1 MLRLHGPSR
10 ALTLFTLAVVA
21 ALGAGAPARGG
32 DGPAEPDP
40 TDGLAR
46 ELVQKRGAV
55 EKLSSELELAKAAER
70 EALRALAQQRADVE
84 RRLKALEHEREEL
97 DRTLSEREAA
107 AAAREAGRKAL
118 TPLVVRHLDALAG
131 YVKGALPFKTAERV
145 QALEELRREVEAGR
159 TSPEQ
164 ALSRLWSALEDE
176 LRLTRDTG
184 LYRQQLD
191 VDGRPQLVDVAKLGM
206 VLLYV
211 RTLDGRFGF
220 AAQDGAGAWKAVLL
234 TDPAGRDR
242 VRRLFEALDGHARQG
257 HFALPHPLVAPAG
270 AATAPAGER

>member
-1 MLRLHGPSR
+1 MLRPRG
-10 ALTLFTLAVVA
+10 LTLFTLALAVSA
-21 ALGAGAPARGG
+21 TTLARGG
-32 DGPAEPDP
+32 DGVAEPDP

-55 EKLSSELELAKAAER
+55 EKLSSELELAKGAER

-97 DRTLSEREAA
+97 DRALAEREAA
-107 AAAREAGRKAL
+107 ASAREAGRKAL

-145 QALEELRREVEAGR
+145 QALEELKREVEAGR

-191 VDGRPQLVDVAKLGM
+191 VDGTPQLVDVAKLGM

-220 AAQDGAGAWKAVLL
+220 AAPDEKGAWRAVLV
-234 TDPAGRDR
+234 TAPDPQARI
-242 VRRLFEALDGHARQG
+242 RRLFEALDGHARQG
-257 HFALPHPLVAPAG
+257 HFALPNPLAGRAP
-270 AATAPAGER
+270 GEG

>member
-1 MLRLHGPSR
+1 MLRTSGPRR
-10 ALTLFTLAVVA
+10 ALTLFFLA
-21 ALGAGAPARGG
+21 ALALAGSPVRGG
-32 DGPAEPDP
+32 DGVAEPDP

-46 ELVQKRGAV
+46 ELVGKRGSV
-55 EKLSSELELAKAAER
+55 EKLSGELELAKGAER
-70 EALRALAQQRADVE
+70 EALRALAQQKADVE

-97 DRTLSEREAA
+97 DRTIAEREAA

-118 TPLVVRHLDALAG
+118 TPLVARHLDALAA
-131 YVKGALPFKTAERV
+131 YVKGALPFRTAERV
-145 QALEELRREVEAGR
+145 QALEELKRELEAGR

-184 LYRQQLD
+184 LYRQQLA
-191 VDGRPQLVDVAKLGM
+191 VDGSPQLVDVAKLGM

-220 AAQDGAGAWKAVLL
+220 AAPDEKGAWRAVLL
-234 TDPAGRDR
+234 TDPAAVAR
-242 VRRLFEALDGHARQG
+242 VRHLFEALDGHARQG
-257 HFALPHPLVAPAG
+257 HFALPHPL
-270 AATAPAGER
+270 AATAGER

>member
-1 MLRLHGPSR
+1 MLRPRG
-10 ALTLFTLAVVA
+10 LTLFILALAVC
-21 ALGAGAPARGG
+21 AGSLARG
-32 DGPAEPDP
+32 DDRPAEPDP

-46 ELVQKRGAV
+46 DLVTKRGAV
-55 EKLSSELELAKAAER
+55 ERLSGELELAKGAER
-70 EALRALAQQRADVE
+70 EALRALAQQKADVE

-97 DRTLSEREAA
+97 DRTLAEREAA
-107 AAAREAGRKAL
+107 AAARDAGRKAL
-118 TPLVVRHLDALAG
+118 APLVVRHLEALAA

-145 QALEELRREVEAGR
+145 QALEELRREVETGR

-191 VDGRPQLVDVAKLGM
+191 VEGHPQLVDVAKLGM

-220 AAQDGAGAWKAVLL
+220 AAADEAGAWRAVLV
-234 TDPAGRDR
+234 TAPDGQARI
-242 VRRLFEALDGHARQG
+242 RRLFEALDGHARQG
-257 HFALPHPLVAPAG
+257 HFALPHPLRAPA
-270 AATAPAGER
+270 AAGER